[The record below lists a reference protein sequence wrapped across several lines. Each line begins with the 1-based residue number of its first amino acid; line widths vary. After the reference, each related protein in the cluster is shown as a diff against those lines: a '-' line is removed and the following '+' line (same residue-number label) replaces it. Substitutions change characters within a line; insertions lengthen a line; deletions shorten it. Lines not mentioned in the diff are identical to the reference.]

1 MDERLIIDSVIASGK
16 MSKEK
21 FSAVIGI
28 LLPQVIQLICQ
39 NESRDEISASK
50 ELYASKLYSALEE
63 EETKLW
69 HLSAPALYDIYVS
82 ERLTGAP
89 IFPEEA

>member
-1 MDERLIIDSVIASGK
+1 

-21 FSAVIGI
+21 FSAIIGI

-50 ELYASKLYSALEE
+50 VLYASKLYSALEE
-63 EETKLW
+63 ENKHW
-69 HLSAPALYDIYVS
+69 HLSTPALYTIYVS

-89 IFPEEA
+89 IFSEEA